1 MILYLT
7 HGNGEESI
15 PLELPAASSQVEEID
30 IRLDDICSG
39 EGNFR
44 ISDVKSSVK
53 GLWQFIRSADLLDPE
68 DLEKLNRLSRQI
80 DTMSEKEH
88 QIFAGALLSECISN
102 LNDVL
107 QTVERIGQYGM
118 IPKVTCD
125 RKLGGYLVEHGKIDC
140 PEHLKPYLDYVGIG
154 AEFYSNCGGAYTLDG
169 YSKKF
174 LAEHESEITIHKAAK
189 NYFDGL
195 GFKKLPTIKALNTEY
210 AELLAEKKAAYA
222 DYRKAREEMKELLT
236 SKANIDRI
244 LELDKEQEEANERRE
259 KEAEQR

>member
-80 DTMSEKEH
+80 DAMSEKEH

-102 LNDVL
+102 LDDVL
-107 QTVERIGQYGM
+107 QTVGRIGQYGM
-118 IPKVTCD
+118 IPEVTCD
-125 RKLGGYLVEHGKIDC
+125 LELGGYLVEHGKIDC
-140 PEHLKPYLDYVGIG
+140 PEHLKP
-154 AEFYSNCGGAYTLDG
+154 
-169 YSKKF
+169 
-174 LAEHESEITIHKAAK
+174 
-189 NYFDGL
+189 
-195 GFKKLPTIKALNTEY
+195 
-210 AELLAEKKAAYA
+210 
-222 DYRKAREEMKELLT
+222 
-236 SKANIDRI
+236 
-244 LELDKEQEEANERRE
+244 
-259 KEAEQR
+259 

>member
-7 HGNGEESI
+7 HGNGEECI

-80 DTMSEKEH
+80 DAMSEKER

-107 QTVERIGQYGM
+107 RTVGCIGQY
-118 IPKVTCD
+118 
-125 RKLGGYLVEHGKIDC
+125 E
-140 PEHLKPYLDYVGIG
+140 
-154 AEFYSNCGGAYTLDG
+154 
-169 YSKKF
+169 
-174 LAEHESEITIHKAAK
+174 
-189 NYFDGL
+189 
-195 GFKKLPTIKALNTEY
+195 
-210 AELLAEKKAAYA
+210 
-222 DYRKAREEMKELLT
+222 
-236 SKANIDRI
+236 
-244 LELDKEQEEANERRE
+244 
-259 KEAEQR
+259 

>member
-44 ISDVKSSVK
+44 ILDVKSSVK

-88 QIFAGALLSECISN
+88 QIFAGALLGECISN

-107 QTVERIGQYGM
+107 QTVGRIGQYGM
-118 IPKVTCD
+118 IPEVTCD
-125 RKLGGYLVEHGKIDC
+125 RELGWYLVEHGKIDC
-140 PEHLKPYLDYVGIG
+140 PEHLIPPRL
-154 AEFYSNCGGAYTLDG
+154 C
-169 YSKKF
+169 
-174 LAEHESEITIHKAAK
+174 
-189 NYFDGL
+189 
-195 GFKKLPTIKALNTEY
+195 
-210 AELLAEKKAAYA
+210 
-222 DYRKAREEMKELLT
+222 R
-236 SKANIDRI
+236 
-244 LELDKEQEEANERRE
+244 
-259 KEAEQR
+259 